1 MATKVSQD
9 SKSIRTPVKQS
20 ANGSTPEYRA
30 GQISRDDVLQ
40 YIHEMCATLTYM
52 SITYRCERLADLLS
66 AATAEAEQSLGDRA
80 TTLPEMEPA
89 LLQDRPDA
97 QSDATRSE
105 TRCAP

>member
-1 MATKVSQD
+1 MATKVFQD
-9 SKSIRTPVKQS
+9 SKSIRTPAKQS
-20 ANGSTPEYRA
+20 VYGNIPDNGA

-80 TTLPEMEPA
+80 TTVPEMEPA